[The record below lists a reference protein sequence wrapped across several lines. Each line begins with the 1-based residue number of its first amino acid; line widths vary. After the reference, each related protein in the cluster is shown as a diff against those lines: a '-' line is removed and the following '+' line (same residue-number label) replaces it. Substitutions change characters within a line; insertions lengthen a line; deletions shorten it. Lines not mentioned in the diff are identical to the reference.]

1 MLVLLLRRIA
11 SNPILFLLLYAV
23 VGVATIPDLGVP
35 LDDYTQYVIG
45 QSNYHILT
53 GEKTI
58 SDMDPDMR
66 FYGPAFETFCYAID
80 SMFYGEP
87 DTLQKFWMRHGLVFL
102 LFTLALFYF
111 YKICYSIWKSKSTAW
126 ILLLMLAFCPRI
138 FADAHY
144 NSKDTVFMSLLI
156 IGMYFVLQALQEG
169 KWKWVLLSGVL
180 LGLAST
186 LRLVGFFVIPVLFV
200 VWILHPNYREYWKQ
214 NVKRFGL
221 FMLAFLGAYY
231 LFFPALWAHPIQ
243 GFAELVHHITHFPWP
258 HYTLLAGQWVGLDRM
273 PWWYF
278 PVWLFYTIPIPY
290 IVVFSIG
297 VVVFLMG
304 IRSKI
309 QNAYLLFFVLFWTLV
324 FSYILVARPNLYDS
338 WRQLQFLI
346 VPYIVICGE
355 AVHRMTQ
362 RANARYIVWAMPV
375 AIFLQTLQWHPY
387 QYVYFNQVYYLTQ
400 DRGSFDQ
407 DYWHLSTMQ
416 AMKWIQNKHPKDTV
430 ALFTENSN
438 SAWLN
443 AFLIEKAPRNRMR
456 VVSNRADAD
465 YEIEPIRHSRPYQP
479 TRNVV
484 FSIVP
489 GKDTI
494 CRVIQLKNIGK

>member
-1 MLVLLLRRIA
+1 
-11 SNPILFLLLYAV
+11 
-23 VGVATIPDLGVP
+23 
-35 LDDYTQYVIG
+35 
-45 QSNYHILT
+45 
-53 GEKTI
+53 
-58 SDMDPDMR
+58 
-66 FYGPAFETFCYAID
+66 
-80 SMFYGEP
+80 
-87 DTLQKFWMRHGLVFL
+87 
-102 LFTLALFYF
+102 
-111 YKICYSIWKSKSTAW
+111 
-126 ILLLMLAFCPRI
+126 
-138 FADAHY
+138 
-144 NSKDTVFMSLLI
+144 
-156 IGMYFVLQALQEG
+156 
-169 KWKWVLLSGVL
+169 
-180 LGLAST
+180 
-186 LRLVGFFVIPVLFV
+186 
-200 VWILHPNYREYWKQ
+200 
-214 NVKRFGL
+214 
-221 FMLAFLGAYY
+221 MLAFLGAYY

-278 PVWLFYTIPIPY
+278 PVWFFYTIPIPY

-297 VVVFLMG
+297 VIVFLMG

-324 FSYILVARPNLYDS
+324 FSYILIARPNLYDG

-346 VPYIVICGE
+346 VPYIIICGE

>member
-1 MLVLLLRRIA
+1 
-11 SNPILFLLLYAV
+11 
-23 VGVATIPDLGVP
+23 
-35 LDDYTQYVIG
+35 
-45 QSNYHILT
+45 
-53 GEKTI
+53 
-58 SDMDPDMR
+58 MDPDMR
-66 FYGPAFETFCYAID
+66 FYGPVFETFCYTID

-102 LFTLALFYF
+102 LFTLALHFF
-111 YKICYSIWKSKSTAW
+111 YKTCLVIWESKSTAW

-144 NSKDTVFMSLLI
+144 NSKDTVFMSLFI
-156 IGMYFVLQALQEG
+156 IGSYFFIRAV
-169 KWKWVLLSGVL
+169 KDTSFKWVVLSAGI
-180 LGLAST
+180 LGIAST
-186 LRLVGFFVIPVLFV
+186 LRLVGFFIVPIVCIIWF
-200 VWILHPNYREYWKQ
+200 LHPNIRENWKRNLQ
-214 NVKRFGL
+214 QFAVFL
-221 FMLAFLGAYY
+221 FVFLTCYY
-231 LFFPALWAHPIQ
+231 LFFPALWSQPIQ
-243 GFAELVHHITHFPWP
+243 GFTELVHRITHFPWP

-278 PVWLFYTIPIPY
+278 PVWLFYTIPVPY
-290 IVVFSIG
+290 IIIFGIG
-297 VVVFLMG
+297 CVLFIIGMKA
-304 IRSKI
+304 RYK
-309 QNAYLLFFVLFWTLV
+309 NPYLLYFILLLFLVLGYLFITK
-324 FSYILVARPNLYDS
+324 PNLYDG

-346 VPYIVICGE
+346 VPYLITCGM

-362 RANARYIVWAMPV
+362 RPNAKYIIWAMPIV
-375 AIFLQTLQWHPY
+375 VSLQTLQWHPY
-387 QYVYFNQVYYLTQ
+387 QYVYFNQIYTLTQ

-416 AMKWIQNKHPKDTV
+416 SMKWIQKRHPKDTI

-438 SAWLN
+438 AAWLN

-456 VVSNRADAD
+456 VVNSREEAD

-479 TRNVV
+479 ARNVV

-494 CRVIQLKNIGK
+494 CRVIQLKNIVK